1 MPVDE
6 ERVEGCTYVVCGKRR
21 AMGAFFHTI
30 TLRVSLVLYSY
41 YLLIE
46 PSFLHPLVVKGRS
59 SGGVAWE
66 GMASGKGD
74 EMEDLF
80 AARLLE
86 EEA

>member
-6 ERVEGCTYVVCGKRR
+6 ERVEGCTYVVCGKWR

-41 YLLIE
+41 YLLISVH
-46 PSFLHPLVVKGRS
+46 PSVVKGRS